1 MNTLPIITG
10 LLGLGIAFVLI
21 PLILKLC
28 RHTKWLQRAPDLHH
42 THKTPIPRFGGIA
55 LAAAF
60 LGIEAFL
67 AIFFPEQGDPHQLPI
82 IVGSSL
88 AMFAI
93 GLCDDFG
100 SLGAR
105 KKLLAQILIAAVVC
119 NFGVGIETFKIPF
132 SEKIINLGAWGGVI
146 TVIWLV
152 SMTNLINLIDGVDGL
167 AGGICLMLMALL
179 AYVGHQSGNLELV
192 ASGMVGALLG
202 FLWFNFPPARIYM
215 GDGGAYFLGFQIGL
229 FTIVNSQKGTI
240 LPALVAPLFVLAL
253 PILDTSLAILR
264 RGLRGLP
271 VFRPDRKH
279 IHHRLID
286 MGLSRKKVVLSL
298 YAVTLVF
305 LAMGFTAF
313 ASRGNLVP
321 ALLGIAALVLV
332 LCAGNLRFSREW
344 FAVGRVVENSLNM
357 REDVQYALCL
367 TRWLTLEGSRRKS
380 VEGLW
385 TDLVFLAQRLGF
397 TSVKLTLADG
407 QRTWKQDGSGE
418 TTHFARHELQGGI
431 FGVLELK
438 SHSCPADDADSALA
452 FQFPVQVSSETTSSN
467 DVDDANCTAA
477 VQAIGGMEA
486 RPAIADAKRFEIVS
500 ELLAEGWVKATRK
513 WKKDSH
519 APLRF
524 DSKVPVK
531 RDEPQPE
538 TLNAVPVLQGL
549 SAESQ

>member
-10 LLGLGIAFVLI
+10 LLGLGIVFLMI
-21 PLILKLC
+21 PLILKLS
-28 RHTKWLQRAPDLHH
+28 RHTKWFERAPDLHH
-42 THKTPIPRFGGIA
+42 THKTPIPRVGGIA

-67 AIFFPEQGDPHQLPI
+67 AGYFPEQGNAHQLH
-82 IVGSSL
+82 IVVASSL
-88 AMFAI
+88 AMFGI
-93 GLCDDFG
+93 GLWDDIW
-100 SLGAR
+100 SLGAKR
-105 KKLLAQILIAAVVC
+105 KLLAQILIAWVVC
-119 NFGVGIETFKIPF
+119 NFGVGIESFKIPF
-132 SEKIINLGAWGGVI
+132 TEKIIQLGAWGGVI
-146 TVIWLV
+146 TVVWLV

-192 ASGMVGALLG
+192 ACGMVGALLG

-286 MGLSRKKVVLSL
+286 MGLSRRKVVLSL

-321 ALLGIAALVLV
+321 ALLGVATLVVV

-344 FAVGRVVENSLNM
+344 FSVGRVVGNSLNM

-367 TRWLTLEGSRRKS
+367 TRWLALEGGRRKS

-385 TDLVFLAQRLGF
+385 SDLVFLAQRLGF

-407 QRTWKQDGSGE
+407 QRVWKQDGNGE

-431 FGVLELK
+431 FGVLEVK
-438 SHSCPADDADSALA
+438 SHSSPADDPDSTLA
-452 FQFPVQVSSETTSSN
+452 IQFPVQVSNQDASN
-467 DVDDANCTAA
+467 DVDDANSTAS
-477 VQAIGGMEA
+477 IRSIEES
-486 RPAIADAKRFEIVS
+486 RPAIEDPKLFEIVS

-513 WKKDSH
+513 WKRGSH

-524 DSKVPVK
+524 DSRVPAQWDK
-531 RDEPQPE
+531 PQRKPM
-538 TLNAVPVLQGL
+538 NRVPVLHGIPI
-549 SAESQ
+549 ESQ